1 MVQQSIDQQPA
12 GDDPFQSPEML
23 EMQRKMRKMVFWSLM
38 IMVLGISS
46 IVGVLIYKSVNKKE
60 SPAVAELEIVPITHM
75 LNSGETVRS
84 MIVENGE
91 VFLLVDG
98 KGMTSVLKIDKKT
111 GSVSRR
117 IEFIPQAD

>member
-1 MVQQSIDQQPA
+1 
-12 GDDPFQSPEML
+12 ML

-60 SPAVAELEIVPITHM
+60 SPAIAELEIVPITHM